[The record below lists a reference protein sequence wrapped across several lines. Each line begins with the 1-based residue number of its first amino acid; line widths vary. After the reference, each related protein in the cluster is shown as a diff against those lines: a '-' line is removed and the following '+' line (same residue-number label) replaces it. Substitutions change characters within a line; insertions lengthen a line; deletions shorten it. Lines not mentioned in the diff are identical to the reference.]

1 MLASEVFTFRYQQIK
16 GRLISWNEFQKQNH
30 KKLCNKKNRMNTK
43 IKSDERHLVEDGAF
57 ISNLGWISILS
68 MTITGL
74 AMTGIG
80 AGL

>member
-1 MLASEVFTFRYQQIK
+1 MERISEAKSQKVVQQEK
-16 GRLISWNEFQKQNH
+16 PDELNVEPERAD
-30 KKLCNKKNRMNTK
+30 TK